1 MYVMDPRAGSNPSPF
16 AACKPSPF
24 AAPAAPSHADPPVQV
39 TVHHGAC
46 AQVLKEAPP
55 KDHGFSEAPA
65 PGDCTTPNNFI
76 PLEDSNTFCANVRVT
91 MGGQEPQGSKSEA
104 HCLPDKVKLTT
115 LVTCDHLIYSL
126 EVEVTNPLPCVA
138 AAVLDVPRLPG
149 LLLLEEEHRVGDVH
163 YAPQVMEKAQA
174 DAAYRQAA
182 ASETH
187 SATLGAVEESSF
199 SVNLDKV
206 RMAAPTRLGAALPK
220 SGASALPPPPAPARS
235 PRPPPPSSRA
245 QVPPGATATFGV
257 KLLQSGGVRSFGAVV
272 SDADAPAAALA
283 DFAVLPA
290 FAPLDVRSRRL
301 SPGLACSRL
310 ASLLRDAAR
319 RSAAMRLLGPRAGA

>member
-1 MYVMDPRAGSNPSPF
+1 MDPFAGSNPSPF
-16 AACKPSPF
+16 AVSKPSPF
-24 AAPAAPSHADPPVQV
+24 AAPASAPSHADPPVQV
-39 TVHHGAC
+39 TVQNGAY

-91 MGGQEPQGSKSEA
+91 VGGQEPQGSKSEA

-115 LVTCDHLIYSL
+115 VVTRDHLIYSL

-206 RMAAPTRLGAALPK
+206 RMAAPTSAPPFPK
-220 SGASALPPPPAPARS
+220 VARRRFR
-235 PRPPPPSSRA
+235 RPPPPH
-245 QVPPGATATFGV
+245 
-257 KLLQSGGVRSFGAVV
+257 
-272 SDADAPAAALA
+272 
-283 DFAVLPA
+283 
-290 FAPLDVRSRRL
+290 APLARRPPLPGRRSRRA
-301 SPGLACSRL
+301 PPPP
-310 ASLLRDAAR
+310 
-319 RSAAMRLLGPRAGA
+319 SA